1 MRTLTMNEVQD
12 VNGSG
17 VGESIAV
24 GLFVSMAWDGI
35 KAGFGALSDQATRNN
50 PSESPGSFYDLHF

>member
-1 MRTLTMNEVQD
+1 MNEVQD